1 MNSVSPEILFS
12 ILALLVLLSGFFSSS
27 ETAMMSLNRYRL
39 KHMKKKGHKGAIR
52 ATKLLKRP
60 DRLIGLILIGNNLIN
75 IAATA
80 LATMLALKLYGE
92 AGVVIATFILT
103 FVILI
108 FAEVTPKTI
117 AAYHPERVAFPASI
131 ILLPLMTLLYP
142 FVWIVNHMSNALVR
156 LFGINPAK
164 HDEQSLSGEELR
176 SIVGDAGSRIPQQ
189 HQGMLL
195 NILDLEHMDVDD
207 ILVPRNE
214 IYGIDLN
221 SSDEEIAEQITSSD
235 YTRLPVFRE
244 HINSIEGIF
253 HLRHSVLAFKDG
265 TLDRETLIDLL
276 SEPYFIPENTPLNV
290 QLANFQ
296 KEKNRV
302 GIVVDEYGDVMGLV
316 ALEDILEEIVGD
328 FTSNIA
334 ETIEEILPQND
345 GSFMIEGTAG
355 VRDINKALDWELPTE
370 GPRTLNGLLIEHL
383 ESFPDAS
390 CGVEIGNYQFEI
402 IDAADKKIEVV
413 RASIKD
419 EDANS

>member
-1 MNSVSPEILFS
+1 
-12 ILALLVLLSGFFSSS
+12 
-27 ETAMMSLNRYRL
+27 
-39 KHMKKKGHKGAIR
+39 
-52 ATKLLKRP
+52 
-60 DRLIGLILIGNNLIN
+60 
-75 IAATA
+75 
-80 LATMLALKLYGE
+80 
-92 AGVVIATFILT
+92 
-103 FVILI
+103 
-108 FAEVTPKTI
+108 
-117 AAYHPERVAFPASI
+117 
-131 ILLPLMTLLYP
+131 
-142 FVWIVNHMSNALVR
+142 
-156 LFGINPAK
+156 
-164 HDEQSLSGEELR
+164 
-176 SIVGDAGSRIPQQ
+176 
-189 HQGMLL
+189 MLL

-214 IYGIDLN
+214 IVGIDLN

-265 TLDRETLIDLL
+265 TLDRETLIELL

-390 CGVEIGNYQFEI
+390 CGVEIGNYLFEI

-413 RASIKD
+413 RATLKD
-419 EDANS
+419 QGTTAND

>member
-1 MNSVSPEILFS
+1 VSPEILFS

-39 KHMKKKGHKGAIR
+39 KHMKKKGHKGALR
-52 ATKLLKRP
+52 ATKLLERP

-75 IAATA
+75 IAASA
-80 LATMLALKLYGE
+80 LATVLALKLYGE
-92 AGVVIATFILT
+92 AGVVIATLILT
-103 FVILI
+103 FIILI

-131 ILLPLMTLLYP
+131 VLKPLMTLLYP
-142 FVWIVNHMSNALVR
+142 VVWVVNHMSNAIVR

-164 HDEQSLSGEELR
+164 YNEQSLSGEELR

-214 IYGIDLN
+214 IVGIDLN
-221 SSDEEIAEQITSSD
+221 NSDEEIAELITSSD
-235 YTRLPVFRE
+235 YTRLPVYRE
-244 HINSIEGIF
+244 HINSIEGTF
-253 HLRHSVLAFKDG
+253 HLRHSALAFKDG
-265 TLDRETLIDLL
+265 TFDRETLTDLL

-296 KEKNRV
+296 KKKNRI

-334 ETIEEILPQND
+334 ETIEEILPQKD
-345 GSFMIEGTAG
+345 GSFMIEGTTG

-390 CGVEIGNYQFEI
+390 CGVEIGKYQFEI
-402 IDAADKKIEVV
+402 IDAADKKIEVA
-413 RASIKD
+413 RAILKGQSTN
-419 EDANS
+419 AMA

>member
-1 MNSVSPEILFS
+1 
-12 ILALLVLLSGFFSSS
+12 
-27 ETAMMSLNRYRL
+27 
-39 KHMKKKGHKGAIR
+39 
-52 ATKLLKRP
+52 
-60 DRLIGLILIGNNLIN
+60 
-75 IAATA
+75 
-80 LATMLALKLYGE
+80 
-92 AGVVIATFILT
+92 
-103 FVILI
+103 
-108 FAEVTPKTI
+108 
-117 AAYHPERVAFPASI
+117 
-131 ILLPLMTLLYP
+131 MTLLYP
-142 FVWIVNHMSNALVR
+142 AVWVVNHMSNTIVR

-214 IYGIDLN
+214 IVGIDLN
-221 SSDEEIAEQITSSD
+221 NSDEEIAEQVTSSD
-235 YTRLPVFRE
+235 YTRLPVYRE

-253 HLRHSVLAFKDG
+253 HLRHSALAFKGG
-265 TLDRETLIDLL
+265 TFDRETLTDLL

-355 VRDINKALDWELPTE
+355 VRDINKALDWELPIE
-370 GPRTLNGLLIEHL
+370 GPKTLSGLLIEHL

-390 CGVEIGNYQFEI
+390 CGVEIGKYQFEI
-402 IDAADKKIEVV
+402 IDAADKKIEVA
-413 RASIKD
+413 RAMLKGKD
-419 EDANS
+419 TKVKT

>member
-1 MNSVSPEILFS
+1 
-12 ILALLVLLSGFFSSS
+12 
-27 ETAMMSLNRYRL
+27 
-39 KHMKKKGHKGAIR
+39 MKKKGHKGAIR

-117 AAYHPERVAFPASI
+117 AAYHPERVAFPASV

-142 FVWIVNHMSNALVR
+142 FVWIVNHMSNVLVR

-164 HDEQSLSGEELR
+164 HDEHSLSGEELR

-214 IYGIDLN
+214 IVGIDLN
-221 SSDEEIAEQITSSD
+221 CSDEEIAEQITSSD
-235 YTRLPVFRE
+235 YTRLPVYRE

-253 HLRHSVLAFKDG
+253 HLRHSALAFKNG
-265 TLDRETLIDLL
+265 TFDRETLTDLL

-302 GIVVDEYGDVMGLV
+302 GIVVGE
-316 ALEDILEEIVGD
+316 
-328 FTSNIA
+328 
-334 ETIEEILPQND
+334 
-345 GSFMIEGTAG
+345 
-355 VRDINKALDWELPTE
+355 
-370 GPRTLNGLLIEHL
+370 
-383 ESFPDAS
+383 
-390 CGVEIGNYQFEI
+390 
-402 IDAADKKIEVV
+402 
-413 RASIKD
+413 
-419 EDANS
+419 

>member
-1 MNSVSPEILFS
+1 MSPEILFS

-39 KHMKKKGHKGAIR
+39 KHMKKKGHKGALR
-52 ATKLLKRP
+52 ATKLLERP

-75 IAATA
+75 IAASA
-80 LATMLALKLYGE
+80 LATVLALKLYGE
-92 AGVVIATFILT
+92 AGVVIATLILT
-103 FVILI
+103 FIILI

-131 ILLPLMTLLYP
+131 VLKPLMTLLYP
-142 FVWIVNHMSNALVR
+142 VVWVVNHMSNAIVR

-164 HDEQSLSGEELR
+164 YNEQSLSGEELR

-214 IYGIDLN
+214 IVGIDLN
-221 SSDEEIAEQITSSD
+221 NSDEEIAELITSSD
-235 YTRLPVFRE
+235 YTRLPVYRE
-244 HINSIEGIF
+244 HINSIEGTF
-253 HLRHSVLAFKDG
+253 HLRHSALAFKDG
-265 TLDRETLIDLL
+265 TFDRETLTDLL

-296 KEKNRV
+296 KKKNRV

-334 ETIEEILPQND
+334 ETIEEILPQKD
-345 GSFMIEGTAG
+345 GSFMIEGTTG

-390 CGVEIGNYQFEI
+390 CGVEIGKYQFEI
-402 IDAADKKIEVV
+402 IDAADKKIEVA
-413 RASIKD
+413 RAILKGQSTN
-419 EDANS
+419 AMA